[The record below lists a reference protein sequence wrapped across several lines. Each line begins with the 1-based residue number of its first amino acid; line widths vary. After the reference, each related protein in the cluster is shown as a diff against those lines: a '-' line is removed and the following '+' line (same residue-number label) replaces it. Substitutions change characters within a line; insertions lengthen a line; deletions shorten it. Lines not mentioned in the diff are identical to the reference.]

1 MSSRFGMFLGHI
13 SASVLYAARWWF
25 LMAFSIRQHH
35 RIAGR
40 WSDRG
45 GGAGGGAFP
54 RFGGFWADPVVHP
67 FAPMKRARPRAMR
80 SKMCRRPRPRP
91 AQGLA
96 SASSAA
102 DGRARGT
109 EPGAVVEELAAAG
122 GGAGAADVE
131 CGAGGEDGGEKR
143 RNAAAS
149 VTGGDTMLA
158 IPWIDMPG

>member
-1 MSSRFGMFLGHI
+1 MSSRPGVFLDHV
-13 SASVLYAARWWF
+13 SACALHAARRF
-25 LMAFSIRQHH
+25 LMTFSIRQHH

-67 FAPMKRARPRAMR
+67 FAPMKRARPRARR

-102 DGRARGT
+102 DGGGAGGSGSPARGT
-109 EPGAVVEELAAAG
+109 EPGAVVEELAAA
-122 GGAGAADVE
+122 E

-158 IPWIDMPG
+158 SPNGSTCRG

>member
-1 MSSRFGMFLGHI
+1 MT
-13 SASVLYAARWWF
+13 
-25 LMAFSIRQHH
+25 FSIRQHH

-67 FAPMKRARPRAMR
+67 APMKRARPRAMR

-96 SASSAA
+96 AAAAVSSACFGRVA
-102 DGRARGT
+102 FDGGGAGGSGSPAGGT
-109 EPGAVVEELAAAG
+109 EPGAVVEELATAG

-158 IPWIDMPG
+158 SPWIDMPG